1 MSSADARKKIE
12 AATAFL
18 FILTLSAIAACNGAN
33 AKTEKTGAAAPSAPV
48 VAKKKSVGVETVKG
62 INFAS
67 FIEASGTALPHRV
80 SVLSASVPGRIDEI
94 FVKAG
99 SRVRKGQPLVRF
111 DQTGYSL
118 SLKQAEAGVAAAT
131 AGRDGMKLEYD
142 RVKQLVDSDA
152 AAKANFDRMDAQ
164 LRAAE
169 AQLQLAEAGLGQAR
183 KAFAD
188 STLVAPYE
196 STVVEVMKEL
206 GEYAPS
212 MPPTMLV
219 KLVDTSE
226 LEVQTF
232 LSEENTGIVKVGD
245 EAEVRIDAA
254 DAVVTGKVIFVSDAL
269 VQGSQ
274 NFEVRIHLDNKDGK
288 IMGGAFSRVKFPRT
302 QTDKAVLVPTRIVR
316 RTEEGKPYVFVVNAG
331 RADQR
336 PLELGETK
344 GDRVLVLSGLTPG
357 DSVVMEGVSDL
368 NGGEEVDTRQLQ

>member
-1 MSSADARKKIE
+1 
-12 AATAFL
+12 
-18 FILTLSAIAACNGAN
+18 
-33 AKTEKTGAAAPSAPV
+33 
-48 VAKKKSVGVETVKG
+48 
-62 INFAS
+62 
-67 FIEASGTALPHRV
+67 
-80 SVLSASVPGRIDEI
+80 
-94 FVKAG
+94 
-99 SRVRKGQPLVRF
+99 
-111 DQTGYSL
+111 
-118 SLKQAEAGVAAAT
+118 
-131 AGRDGMKLEYD
+131 
-142 RVKQLVDSDA
+142 
-152 AAKANFDRMDAQ
+152 
-164 LRAAE
+164 
-169 AQLQLAEAGLGQAR
+169 
-183 KAFAD
+183 
-188 STLVAPYE
+188 
-196 STVVEVMKEL
+196 VVEVMKEL